1 MALKM
6 GADVVE
12 FFRGVASVQGFQS
25 VATGNPWR

>member
-6 GADVVE
+6 GAVVVE
-12 FFRGVASVQGFQS
+12 FFRSVAGVQGFQS